1 MCACCP
7 NHPHHRPRHPAATTI
22 GDVEV
27 SHKVLVGLGLFVL
40 WFWASS
46 GWETFALLRVTA
58 LFGLAAAA
66 HWHSYAIASL
76 PPVR

>member
-1 MCACCP
+1 
-7 NHPHHRPRHPAATTI
+7 
-22 GDVEV
+22 V